1 MHNEE
6 TTRGNTRQIH
16 AISHLVNFLFLKID
30 LFLKNLFQSIKLKK
44 QKEFEIN
51 LR

>member
-6 TTRGNTRQIH
+6 TSRGNTRQIH

-30 LFLKNLFQSIKLKK
+30 FFKNLFQSIKLKK